1 MRHARFL
8 RKLFKYGQV
17 RFLPP
22 AVFALMVML
31 ILESAMKLI
40 PVLLVMSALSIAPA
54 FAQLSSPLPPGAGK
68 AKAGQ
73 PMLPGTIDPP
83 ASAGQ
88 PAGAGLPAGSG
99 AGQHGANSPFP
110 QIQDR
115 NDVLPWSMLTDVKT
129 KAEKNR
135 LLPVFPAPVAAL
147 NQKIQRI
154 QGFMMPLEPGE
165 KQRHFLLTSVPM
177 TCGFCTPGGPE
188 SMVEVKTRTP
198 VKYSMDIVVVE
209 GKFAVLNDDPYGLYY
224 RITDAVS
231 VK

>member
-1 MRHARFL
+1 
-8 RKLFKYGQV
+8 
-17 RFLPP
+17 
-22 AVFALMVML
+22 
-31 ILESAMKLI
+31 MKLV
-40 PVLLVMSALSIAPA
+40 PLLLVLSMAPA
-54 FAQLSSPLPPGAGK
+54 FAQLSSPLPAGA
-68 AKAGQ
+68 AKVKPTQ
-73 PMLPGTIDPP
+73 TTQPSLPMLPGTIDPP
-83 ASAGQ
+83 AAAG
-88 PAGAGLPAGSG
+88 PSVGAGAGV
-99 AGQHGANSPFP
+99 HGANSPFP

-115 NDVLPWSMLTDVKT
+115 SDVLPWSMLTDVKT

-147 NQKIQRI
+147 NQKTQRI

-188 SMVEVKTRTP
+188 SMVEVKTKTP